1 MEWRLFD
8 CLGPPAGCI
17 LARLFERLAA
27 SNAAEPWRER
37 TMRAKPGT
45 GSMCGTASVVVLAAL
60 VCMACDERR
69 SDAGGTVGSQVGNAI
84 FIHPDGTA
92 LNHWNVARAY
102 WAGPDEFL
110 EWDRLPSLA
119 AYRGHMFDRLTATSN
134 GGATAHAFGYKVQG
148 PDSYGQDRGRPIKA
162 LSGYPGSLMR
172 EAAAAGHPVGVVN
185 DGDAGE
191 PGTGAFLAEVELRYN
206 ATEIAR
212 QIVDGR
218 PDFDDP
224 PPAVVLGG
232 GERNFLPDGLPRC
245 VDVIQPDCAVHEDP
259 LNGRGPARNDGRNL
273 IQEAIDSGW
282 VVLRTREAFEKLRTE
297 LDADAEYAPRVLGLF
312 AADDIFNDAPEE
324 TIARAGLV
332 DESRPADDRRGRL
345 IIWGDRP
352 GTLGYDPPTAAEM
365 THVALTILE
374 RRSRTAGLPFLLVVE
389 VESTDNLPN
398 NNNAIGTLR
407 ALKRADDVIGV
418 AREFQ
423 ARIPGTT
430 IVTAADSDAAGFQ
443 LIDPP
448 PIDRNGWVT
457 GMEGNPTGID
467 SELLVFSVDG
477 IEGRRSPP
485 FVAAPDAF
493 GTEFPFAVSWV
504 GTPDVAGGILARAQ
518 GARAD
523 LLGSQFSTG
532 FDNTDVYRLL
542 YLALFNKEL
551 PPATGVQAPD
561 R

>member
-1 MEWRLFD
+1 VAVLVTVL
-8 CLGPPAGCI
+8 CAGCDGSG
-17 LARLFERLAA
+17 ARQAEER
-27 SNAAEPWRER
+27 
-37 TMRAKPGT
+37 
-45 GSMCGTASVVVLAAL
+45 
-60 VCMACDERR
+60 
-69 SDAGGTVGSQVGNAI
+69 DAGTGNAI

-92 LNHWNVARAY
+92 LNHWNAARPY
-102 WAGPDEFL
+102 WVGPDALL
-110 EWDRLPSLA
+110 EWDQLPALA
-119 AYRGHMFDRLTATSN
+119 AYRGHMVDRLTATSN

-148 PDSYGQDRGRPIKA
+148 PESYGQDGGRPILA
-162 LSGYPGSLMR
+162 LSGYPGSVMR

-191 PGTGAFLAEVELRYN
+191 PGTGAYLAEVELRYN

-218 PDFDDP
+218 PGFDDP

-232 GERNFLPDGLPRC
+232 GERFFLPEDTPRC
-245 VDVIQPDCAVHEDP
+245 ADQVTPGCAVHQDP
-259 LNGRGPARNDGRNL
+259 LNGRGPARKDGRNL
-273 IQEAIDSGW
+273 VQEAIDAGW
-282 VVLRTREAFEKLRTE
+282 VVVRTREDFDRLRGE
-297 LDADAEYAPRVLGLF
+297 LDTDDGYAPQVLGLF

-324 TIARAGLV
+324 EVARAGLI
-332 DESRPADDRRGRL
+332 DESRRADDKRGRL

-365 THVALTILE
+365 TEVAITILE

-398 NNNAIGTLR
+398 RNNAIGTLR

-423 ARIPGTT
+423 ARSPGTL
-430 IVTAADSDAAGFQ
+430 VLTAADSDAAGLQ
-443 LIDPP
+443 IISPP
-448 PIDRNGWVT
+448 PVGEDGWVT

-467 SELLVFSVDG
+467 AELLVFSVDG
-477 IEGRRSPP
+477 MEGRRSRP

-493 GTEFPFAVSWV
+493 GTEFPFAVGWV
-504 GTPDVAGGILARAQ
+504 GTPDVAGGILSRAQ
-518 GARAD
+518 GLHAD
-523 LLGSQFSTG
+523 LLRTRFATG

-542 YLALFNKEL
+542 YLALFNEEL
-551 PPATGVQAPD
+551 SSARGVHAPD